1 MSHFILNAIITRSL
15 LDGQFCKD
23 MLSGNRKARLRE
35 FDLSP
40 KERQIILS
48 IKADEI
54 DQFIEQMNQWM
65 YPADSKLMN

>member
-1 MSHFILNAIITRSL
+1 MTHYTLNAIITRSL

-23 MLSGNRKARLRE
+23 ILTGNRKERLRE

-40 KERQIILS
+40 MERQVILS

-54 DQFIEQMNQWM
+54 DQFIHQMNAWM
-65 YPADSKLMN
+65 YPSDSQRRN

>member
-23 MLSGNRKARLRE
+23 MLSGNRQERLRE
-35 FDLSP
+35 FNLSP
-40 KERQIILS
+40 KERQVILS

-54 DQFIEQMNQWM
+54 DQFIQQMNQWM
-65 YPADSKLMN
+65 YPAESALSN